1 MRPKP
6 LTSGHSRE
14 GSGCRGW
21 VRLQML
27 RDLGHLWL
35 LDTSSFWKIIINSY
49 FLFFMVLYAPQ
60 ILEGLQNQR
69 IMVGGGGGGC
79 CRGTEGLLLGGL
91 HVLELDLR
99 EAISLDL
106 HQWVSSAL
114 SHLLWLQTDLV
125 LLFGMVSEDH
135 SEETLSRLLF
145 PAVGPG
151 VSSAPQ

>member
-69 IMVGGGGGGC
+69 IMVGGGGGGVA
-79 CRGTEGLLLGGL
+79 EGQR
-91 HVLELDLR
+91 VC
-99 EAISLDL
+99 SLVASMSL
-106 HQWVSSAL
+106 NWTWERQ
-114 SHLLWLQTDLV
+114 SHLIFTSGLALLSPIYSDYKQTWSFSLAWSLRTTV
-125 LLFGMVSEDH
+125 K
-135 SEETLSRLLF
+135 RLF
-145 PAVGPG
+145 PDF
-151 VSSAPQ
+151 SSQLWGLG